1 VEAISRNMCTAL
13 VTSGGLKALPT
24 ASLWERERFGW
35 SLGEQA
41 CNKNGSQD
49 RSAPA
54 KPLIAVSE
62 DDPET
67 MTRTNA
73 AAEQPIAKPSF
84 IALLIAIAA
93 VSPLGINMYLP
104 SMPGMARAFKVD
116 FTTIQLTLSLY
127 LAAMAIGQLII
138 GSLSDRFGRRPVLLI
153 GLTVFVI
160 GSLICFSAQNVG
172 ILIVGRVVQA
182 VGGCAGITL
191 SRAIVR
197 DLYGRNQVASMI
209 GYVTMGM
216 AVAPMVAPTIGGV
229 LDTLYGWRASF
240 AFLMVFGSLA
250 LVFAFRS
257 LAETN
262 HNRGTSGPMSQLW
275 PSYASLFRSRLF
287 WGYTL
292 AAGFI
297 SAVFFAFL
305 AGAPYVMIELMG
317 RSPAEYGFYFAI
329 VPSGY
334 ILGNFATGRFASRI
348 GPNRMILIGTVMAL
362 VSVAAM
368 AAAFA
373 TGTQHP
379 AALFVPMFFI
389 GAGNGLVL
397 PSGIAG
403 AVSVKPDVAGAA
415 AGLSG
420 SVQIGFGALVAPLIG
435 ATLDATVWPLIAIM
449 AACSMLAIA
458 SFGLVAGHRTSGSSH

>member
-1 VEAISRNMCTAL
+1 VPYTSFQQVCHVKPSAAL
-13 VTSGGLKALPT
+13 
-24 ASLWERERFGW
+24 F
-35 SLGEQA
+35 
-41 CNKNGSQD
+41 
-49 RSAPA
+49 
-54 KPLIAVSE
+54 E
-62 DDPET
+62 DLRA
-67 MTRTNA
+67 MTRITA
-73 AAEQPIAKPSF
+73 AAAPMGKPPSV
-84 IALLIAIAA
+84 ALLIAIAA

-104 SMPGMARAFKVD
+104 SMPGMARAFGVD

-127 LAAMAIGQLII
+127 LAAMALGQLVL

-153 GLTVFVI
+153 GLLVFVI
-160 GSLICFSAQNVG
+160 GSIICLSAQNVSV
-172 ILIVGRVVQA
+172 LIAGRIVQA

-216 AVAPMVAPTIGGV
+216 AVAPMIAPTIGGI
-229 LDTLYGWRASF
+229 LDTLYGWRACF

-250 LVFAFRS
+250 LLFAFWF

-262 HNRGTSGPMSQLW
+262 RNRGTAASMRQLW
-275 PSYASLFRSRLF
+275 PGYAGLFRSRLF

-292 AAGFI
+292 AASFI

-317 RSPAEYGFYFAI
+317 RSPAEYGLYFAL

-334 ILGNFATGRFASRI
+334 ILGNFATGRFAGRA
-348 GPNRMILIGTVMAL
+348 GPNRMILIGTVLAL
-362 VSVAAM
+362 LSVAAM
-368 AAAFA
+368 AAAFVA
-373 TGTQHP
+373 GALHP
-379 AALFVPMFFI
+379 VALFGPMFFI
-389 GAGNGLVL
+389 GIGNGLVL

-403 AVSVKPDVAGAA
+403 AVSVNPDAAGAA

-420 SVQIGFGALVAPLIG
+420 SLQIGFGALVAPLTG
-435 ATLDATVWPLIAIM
+435 ATLTTTVWPLITIM
-449 AACSMLAIA
+449 VVCALLALA
-458 SFGLVAGHRTSGSSH
+458 SFGLLAGQVRPASSH